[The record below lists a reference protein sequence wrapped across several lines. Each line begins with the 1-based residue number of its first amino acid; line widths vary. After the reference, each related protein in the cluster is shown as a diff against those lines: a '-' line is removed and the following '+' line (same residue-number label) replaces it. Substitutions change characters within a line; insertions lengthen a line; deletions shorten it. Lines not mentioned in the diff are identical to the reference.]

1 MNECLRVAQTS
12 SDLRCFSLITS
23 SLLISNGS
31 NRASQRV
38 RCRLTLILI
47 KVCEV
52 IVLNLS
58 PSSKKYFKIDPE
70 TNEEIQLE
78 QVSERNNVLYT
89 SRAITV
95 DAGDSIKIIDVDG
108 FEEIRKVRDSGK
120 EMYRQ
125 KIILG

>member
-1 MNECLRVAQTS
+1 
-12 SDLRCFSLITS
+12 
-23 SLLISNGS
+23 
-31 NRASQRV
+31 
-38 RCRLTLILI
+38 
-47 KVCEV
+47 V

-95 DAGDSIKIIDVDG
+95 AAGDSIKIIDVDG

>member
-1 MNECLRVAQTS
+1 M
-12 SDLRCFSLITS
+12 
-23 SLLISNGS
+23 
-31 NRASQRV
+31 
-38 RCRLTLILI
+38 
-47 KVCEV
+47 
-52 IVLNLS
+52 LNLS

-78 QVSERNNVLYT
+78 QVSQRNNVLYT

>member
-1 MNECLRVAQTS
+1 M
-12 SDLRCFSLITS
+12 
-23 SLLISNGS
+23 
-31 NRASQRV
+31 
-38 RCRLTLILI
+38 
-47 KVCEV
+47 
-52 IVLNLS
+52 LNLS
-58 PSSKKYFKIDPE
+58 PSSKKYFKIDPK

-95 DAGDSIKIIDVDG
+95 AAGDSIKIIDVDG

>member
-1 MNECLRVAQTS
+1 
-12 SDLRCFSLITS
+12 
-23 SLLISNGS
+23 ISNGS

-58 PSSKKYFKIDPE
+58 PSSKKYFKIDRE

-89 SRAITV
+89 SRVITV
-95 DAGDSIKIIDVDG
+95 AAGDSIKIIDVDG

-120 EMYRQ
+120 ELYRQ

>member
-1 MNECLRVAQTS
+1 
-12 SDLRCFSLITS
+12 
-23 SLLISNGS
+23 
-31 NRASQRV
+31 
-38 RCRLTLILI
+38 
-47 KVCEV
+47 
-52 IVLNLS
+52 LS

>member
-1 MNECLRVAQTS
+1 M
-12 SDLRCFSLITS
+12 
-23 SLLISNGS
+23 
-31 NRASQRV
+31 
-38 RCRLTLILI
+38 
-47 KVCEV
+47 

-95 DAGDSIKIIDVDG
+95 AAGDSIKIIDVDG

>member
-1 MNECLRVAQTS
+1 M
-12 SDLRCFSLITS
+12 
-23 SLLISNGS
+23 
-31 NRASQRV
+31 
-38 RCRLTLILI
+38 
-47 KVCEV
+47 
-52 IVLNLS
+52 LNLS

-95 DAGDSIKIIDVDG
+95 AAGDSIKIIDVDG

>member
-1 MNECLRVAQTS
+1 M
-12 SDLRCFSLITS
+12 
-23 SLLISNGS
+23 
-31 NRASQRV
+31 
-38 RCRLTLILI
+38 
-47 KVCEV
+47 
-52 IVLNLS
+52 LNLS